1 MGGLVPAFKRPSPG
15 TVKLH
20 EGPLITLVNMDA
32 ADLGPAADAEHDL
45 PGRVLLVK
53 LPPLRAAAAVGVAA
67 VVALQLVRKHVAC
80 LPVRVAVRHVHAVRQ
95 HLRRELVLVVAQRA
109 LEEVGS
115 SILRSLLNTL
125 KKR

>member
-1 MGGLVPAFKRPSPG
+1 
-15 TVKLH
+15 
-20 EGPLITLVNMDA
+20 MDA
-32 ADLGPAADAEHDL
+32 ADLSPAADAEHDL

-67 VVALQLVRKHVAC
+67 VVALQLVREHVAR

-109 LEEVGS
+109 LEEVSAG
-115 SILRSLLNTL
+115 ILGSLLNTL
-125 KKR
+125 KKM